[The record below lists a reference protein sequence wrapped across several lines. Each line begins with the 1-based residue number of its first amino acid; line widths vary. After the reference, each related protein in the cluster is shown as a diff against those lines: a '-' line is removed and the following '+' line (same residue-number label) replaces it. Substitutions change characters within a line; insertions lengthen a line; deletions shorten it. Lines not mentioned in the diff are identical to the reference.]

1 MKISLKYDYH
11 VFLGIVFVLV
21 LSGLLF
27 VYSASSVF
35 ALEKFNSSYYFLKK
49 QCMGI
54 ALGIVGIIAIQLIRP
69 STLKMASPLL
79 FLGSLLLTACTL
91 IPGLSY
97 RVHGSSR
104 WLAIPGLVLQP
115 SELLKLFFIVYLAY
129 VASKKRYRQSFMH
142 GFLPVIALLIVPS
155 IVLLLQPDFGL
166 MITLFLI
173 TFIILFFANFHLQHL
188 LLTLCSLIPIAVL
201 LVIIKPYR
209 LQRIITFLNPW
220 QDPKGAGFQV
230 IQSLIA
236 IGSGGTFGLGIAQSK
251 QKFFYLPMQHTD
263 FIFSIIAE
271 ETGFLG
277 VLIIISLYIG
287 LLYYGIKIA
296 HQLRDTFAQLVV
308 LGFVFIINI
317 QAMINIAVAAG
328 LVPTKGIGLPF
339 ISSGN
344 SALICHLWMIGI
356 IMNLVKNEMRY

>member
-1 MKISLKYDYH
+1 MKTSLKHDYRL
-11 VFLGIVFVLV
+11 FLSIVCLLV
-21 LSGLLF
+21 LAGLLF

-35 ALEKFNSSYYFLKK
+35 ALEKFNAAYYFFKK
-49 QCMGI
+49 QIAGI
-54 ALGIVGIIAIQLIRP
+54 AIGILGIIALQLVSS
-69 STLKMASPLL
+69 STLKIASPLL
-79 FLGSLLLTACTL
+79 FAFSLIMTALTL
-91 IPGLSY
+91 VPGFSY

-104 WLAIPGLVLQP
+104 WLLLPGLVLQP
-115 SELLKLFFIVYLAY
+115 SELLKLFFIMYLAY
-129 VASKKRYRQSFMH
+129 VASKKRYKQSFIN
-142 GFLPVIALLIVPS
+142 GFLPVISLLVIPS
-155 IVLLLQPDFGL
+155 IILLLQPDFGL

-173 TFIILFFANFHLQHL
+173 TFIMLFFANFHIAHL
-188 LLTLCSLIPIAVL
+188 VLTLCSLIPVAIILVL
-201 LVIIKPYR
+201 IKPYR

-236 IGSGGTFGLGIAQSK
+236 IGSGGVFGVGIAQSK

-271 ETGFLG
+271 ETGFIG
-277 VLIIISLYIG
+277 ILIIISLYIG

-296 HQLRDTFAQLVV
+296 HQLRDMFAQLVV

-317 QAMINIAVAAG
+317 QAMINIAVTAG
-328 LVPTKGIGLPF
+328 LIPTKGIGLPF

-356 IMNLVKNEMRY
+356 IMNLVKEEMR